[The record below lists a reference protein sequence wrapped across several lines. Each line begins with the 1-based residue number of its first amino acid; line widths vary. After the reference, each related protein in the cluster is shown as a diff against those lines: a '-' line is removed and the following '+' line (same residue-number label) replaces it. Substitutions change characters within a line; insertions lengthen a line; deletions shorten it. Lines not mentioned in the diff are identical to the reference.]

1 MSAIRDMIGKKVGEY
16 VEDKVK
22 DALGFGDKDEDEKEK
37 EKGGGIFSFFR
48 GDKKEE
54 EDKGGLFSF
63 GGEKKKDEDK
73 GGFFSKIFDRDDDD
87 DDDGRKEKKAG
98 FAGLF
103 SEQQAGGAD
112 AGGEGESAGGSGLSL
127 GVNDGDL
134 FNDLMEV
141 AAEKSQE

>member
-1 MSAIRDMIGKKVGEY
+1 MWSDNVVCWAGEY
-16 VEDKVK
+16 VEDKLKDAVK
-22 DALGFGDKDEDEKEK
+22 DSLGFGDKDEDEKEK
-37 EKGGGIFSFFR
+37 EKGGIFSLFSR
-48 GDKKEE
+48 DKKEE
-54 EDKGGLFSF
+54 EDEGGLFSF

-112 AGGEGESAGGSGLSL
+112 AGGEGESAGRSELSL
-127 GVNDGDL
+127 GVNDGGTYEGVISINT
-134 FNDLMEV
+134 F
-141 AAEKSQE
+141 